1 MRLTKISSVGE
12 EEAEELRD
20 RTSIQYLEDLAG
32 ARPIRIEKLG
42 MDPQIVAD
50 ALVEVDHPD
59 VFIDSDEI
67 DYTCQYC
74 SETFAGI
81 QSHSHD
87 KHVKSG
93 CKERPGV
100 SADPFGGNQ

>member
-1 MRLTKISSVGE
+1 MRLTKINSVSE
-12 EEAEELRD
+12 EDAEYLASNGI
-20 RTSIQYLEDLAG
+20 TYLEDLAG
-32 ARPIRIEKLG
+32 TKPIRIEKLG
-42 MDPQIVAD
+42 FDPEIVAE
-50 ALVEVDHPD
+50 ALFEINHGDLL
-59 VFIDSDEI
+59 IDSDRI

-100 SADPFGGNQ
+100 SANPFGGKQ